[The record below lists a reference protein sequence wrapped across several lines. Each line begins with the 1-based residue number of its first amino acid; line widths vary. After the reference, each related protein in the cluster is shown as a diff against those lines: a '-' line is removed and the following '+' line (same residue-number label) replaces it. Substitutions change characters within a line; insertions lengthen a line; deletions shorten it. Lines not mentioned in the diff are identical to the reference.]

1 MAKNKTQG
9 NPREKLA
16 SKEVASPPQKRIT
29 ADIAKQRA
37 TKKGL
42 GAKTGNPRAKR
53 VEQEPRPSDL
63 EGFSKA
69 NIGEIQQENKRQSR
83 KLKKIQKLKRH
94 SKEAREA
101 RKLTKKKVLI
111 TLAILLV
118 LSAIG
123 AFVYL
128 SNSDVFEITE
138 VEYVGADHLTR
149 AECEALAPSPEG
161 QNLLN
166 FDGDSIKAGFLRDA
180 WVEGVSFNRVFPH
193 KLQVVIKEKDIGAI
207 VEFNSGANQTAQNWV
222 ITLDGTWIMGL
233 PDQQSDVGKSI
244 SQNIFTDAENAVHIK
259 DCPNGI
265 APEMGKQCTD
275 ETVLNAL
282 QILKEF
288 STDLKDN
295 VSSITASNIS
305 ATTLQLKNNVEIAFG
320 AAENVREK
328 ERIAKEIMEQN
339 SQVVY
344 VNVRSVERPTWRSA
358 TTSSSSTSS
367 STN

>member
-9 NPREKLA
+9 NPRDRLGN
-16 SKEVASPPQKRIT
+16 SKPQVARPKTIT
-29 ADIAKQRA
+29 ADLAKERA
-37 TKKGL
+37 QKKGL
-42 GAKTGNPRAKR
+42 GAKSGNPREKK
-53 VEQEPRPSDL
+53 VESKKRPSDL

-101 RKLTKKKVLI
+101 RKLTKKKILFSI
-111 TLAILLV
+111 AIVLV
-118 LSAIG
+118 LLGIG
-123 AFVYL
+123 TFIYL
-128 SNSDVFEITE
+128 YNSDVFEITE

-161 QNLLN
+161 SNLLN
-166 FDGDSIKAGFLRDA
+166 FDGDSIKTGFLRDA

-193 KLQVVIKEKDIGAI
+193 KLQIVINEKDIGAI

-244 SQNIFTDAENAVHIK
+244 SQNIFTDAESAVHIK

-265 APEMGKQCTD
+265 SPEMGKQCTD

-282 QILKEF
+282 KILKEF

-367 STN
+367 SN